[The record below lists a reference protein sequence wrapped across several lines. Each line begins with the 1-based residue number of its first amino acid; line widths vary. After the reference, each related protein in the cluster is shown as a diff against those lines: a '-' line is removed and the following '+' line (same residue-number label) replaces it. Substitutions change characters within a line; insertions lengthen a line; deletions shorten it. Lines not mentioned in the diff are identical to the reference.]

1 MHNYEVSGYNLLTAE
16 LVVKNYVCKYSEIAR
31 MLFLQENQM
40 CNEQILCINKDS
52 NRIQ

>member
-16 LVVKNYVCKYSEIAR
+16 LVVKNYICKSSEVAR
-31 MLFLQENQM
+31 MLFLQENPM
-40 CNEQILCINKDS
+40 CNEEILCINKDS

>member
-16 LVVKNYVCKYSEIAR
+16 SVVKNYICKSSEVAR
-31 MLFLQENQM
+31 MLFLQENPM
-40 CNEQILCINKDS
+40 CNEEILCINKDS